1 MSLYA
6 SRQAGTSLTECRW
19 PTTPQARQKPS
30 KPSDSA
36 PAKSAQ
42 VAGVLSAVSCAIS
55 ARPSA
60 SRDSMAGLTC
70 SGWIRSKRGRS
81 EKSSSGFVAVVI
93 VVGARKRA
101 VCAARSGDGKSL
113 FYKLAVG
120 VPRGVAKNRHDHHQP
135 EQQGGEAE

>member
-19 PTTPQARQKPS
+19 PTTPQARPKGSRPS
-30 KPSDSA
+30 ARA
-36 PAKSAQ
+36 PAKSRQ
-42 VAGVLSAVSCAIS
+42 VAGVASAVRRSIK
-55 ARPSA
+55 ARPAVS
-60 SRDSMAGLTC
+60 SDSMAGLTC

-81 EKSSSGFVAVVI
+81 EKSSSGFWAVVI